1 MSTITRGGTRTAGRY
16 LLLVVLGLLFV
27 SPLLFML
34 VTSFRPR

>member
-1 MSTITRGGTRTAGRY
+1 MTTTTRGRTRRASRY

-34 VTSFRPR
+34 VT